1 MPSDQQVSAK
11 AVLDA
16 VLALRRQG
24 SRQAIEHLEQIEP
37 DLTDYLLE
45 TLSDIHR
52 QLLALGGPA
61 RQSRRL
67 YRQVQS
73 LVLVTVTALRN
84 AHYELWRQSP
94 AGEQFEQPDSD
105 DPPTLPDTDS

>member
-24 SRQAIEHLEQIEP
+24 SRQAIEHLEQIKP
-37 DLTDYLLE
+37 DLSEYLLE

-61 RQSRRL
+61 RQSLRV
-67 YRQVQS
+67 YRQIQS

-94 AGEQFEQPDSD
+94 AGEQFEQLDSD
-105 DPPTLPDTDS
+105 EP